1 MQKSFELTA
10 SINLKGL
17 LYASLPLALSFAT
30 KHIMIIADRVI
41 LSYYSIDAMNVA
53 SFAGIAVHWLSG
65 SLAAFASSAIILV
78 GKYNGAQEYNKVAI
92 PVWQMIFLSFA
103 SNILYIAATFGL
115 DFFSFPSFFTQ
126 HMMYVKLLMLFGF
139 LDPLIAALSSFY
151 IGIGERLTIA
161 VSYLTSN
168 LVNIILA
175 IALVFG
181 VKGFIPELGSNGA
194 AIATIIAESF
204 QALILFV
211 VFLSKKY
218 RKQYHT
224 NLCGFNKKIFM
235 DCLSLGFA
243 SAILPYF
250 EMSAFLAT
258 SYINTLMG
266 AAHATIYN
274 VSFYIYLIFSCFIGA
289 IERSAISFASN
300 LIGGKEF
307 FLFPK
312 LVRSCI
318 ALTCLSCLVLLV
330 PLILF
335 PDIFLNWFQF
345 QNLQEKVFIN
355 TLSKDTL
362 SGTFRYLWAYFLF
375 RCISV
380 IIRGILFA
388 FDDLKF
394 SIYATGAA
402 IIFTLISP
410 MVYYFMFL
418 KPYFTPC
425 TTWQILSVYA
435 LVSVIIFYIRYIFV
449 FKKMEKKW
457 GIK

>member
-1 MQKSFELTA
+1 MQKSFNA
-10 SINLKGL
+10 SSFINLKGL

-30 KHIMIIADRVI
+30 KHIMIIADRII

-65 SLAAFASSAIILV
+65 PFGAFASAAIILV
-78 GKYNGAQEYNKVAI
+78 GKYNGAQEYHKVGV

-115 DFFSFPSFFTQ
+115 DFFSFPDFFTQ

-139 LDPLIAALSSFY
+139 LDPLISALASFY
-151 IGIGERLTIA
+151 IGIGERFTVAI
-161 VSYLTSN
+161 SYVISN

-175 IALVFG
+175 IMLVFG
-181 VKGFIPELGSNGA
+181 IKGFVPQLGSSGA
-194 AIATIIAESF
+194 AIATIIAEST
-204 QALILFV
+204 QALILFG

-224 NLCGFNKKIFM
+224 NLYSFDKKIFM
-235 DCLSLGFA
+235 ECISLGFA

-250 EMSAFLAT
+250 EMTAFLAT

-266 AAHATIYN
+266 VAHATIYN
-274 VSFYIYLIFSCFIGA
+274 ISFYIYLIFSCFIGA
-289 IERSAISFASN
+289 IERSSVSFASN

-307 FLFPK
+307 TLFPK

-318 ALTCLSCLVLLV
+318 SLTCLSCLVLLV
-330 PLILF
+330 PLVLF
-335 PDIFLNWFQF
+335 PDTFLSWFQF
-345 QNLQEKVFIN
+345 QNFQQEGFMNI
-355 TLSKDTL
+355 LSKDIL
-362 SGTFRYLWAYFLF
+362 VGTCRYLWAYFLF

-388 FDDLKF
+388 LNDLKF
-394 SIYATGAA
+394 SIYATGVT
-402 IIFTLISP
+402 IIFTLIAP
-410 MVYYFMFL
+410 MVYYFVFL

-435 LVSVIIFYIRYIFV
+435 LVSVIIFYIRYVFV
-449 FKKMEKKW
+449 FKQIEQKW
-457 GIK
+457 FTK